1 MATKSEVLKLLNA
14 IPVRTGIERTQKKTN
29 ISAEKKFSNAFVKYA
44 DEKFNGNF
52 KAAAESLGES
62 REKIRGI
69 FQRIS
74 EFETGSRAG
83 NIAKGITMQTT
94 TRTPKDARLLK
105 DVTTDLKYN
114 KNLLKKF
121 VTDTN
126 KNKFYTPK
134 DIGNILKIDVSNKN
148 NLDNLVAD
156 LKRLNVSTTEK
167 SKQQK
172 LYKFGDAVNKLTKG
186 YFKTKLVKGDRKAAT
201 ERLQITSKLDK
212 ELNNFI
218 SNTNNSFRRIS
229 KDLNIF
235 QPNAMEDV
243 GHPMS
248 VKITDKYPKLLK
260 NSNINKIS
268 TLVFQDPEINRKVLE
283 ATGYESKHDK
293 LFKELNKFVDKKI
306 TPESQTKII
315 DIKNEM
321 NKLYDK
327 AIFDIKKISGSG
339 TTLYNPR
346 TKKYTT
352 IQGSYFRGQENRLP
366 KIDIN
371 VPSVGDTFKSE
382 NLFADMSVVDDDYR
396 VGQVH
401 KINPNAKVL
410 NDLSDAEKNLFK
422 ENFVNQSRNNLEKF
436 YTKAGFPSEDIKEL
450 SEAVDIGT
458 DSRSAMIAVE
468 AYDKASPAGKIKME
482 NRIGCKRGCFI
493 KTINEE
499 PEKLIRLYRG
509 EEPARKTE
517 LYKATKGTPGM
528 YDESLKGRFF
538 FDNPADARYYA
549 QRQGTLT
556 GNVKSIDVPEK
567 MVNIGK
573 KMADRRRGPNYSSEV
588 ILPKKFV
595 GQEKINI
602 PQTAFARAQA
612 VTEGVTDKL
621 KWDNIVGAFTTKD
634 GDIATQADIKTYA
647 AENPMKIQVGEE
659 PIKAAT
665 NKSVLANVGKSL
677 ARIGAPLP
685 TALLDSYFIGQQVK
699 EGKGTAEI
707 ASDPLNWL
715 GLATMEP
722 LTKISGVAKGSGA
735 LNKALRLGLNPAT
748 IRGISRFAGLPG
760 LAISTAMTA
769 YDQYQ
774 KYKDGEG
781 FIFNLLNQKGTE

>member
-1 MATKSEVLKLLNA
+1 VATKSEVLKLLNA

-83 NIAKGITMQTT
+83 NIAKGATMQTT

-134 DIGNILKIDVSNKN
+134 DIGNILKIDVSNKK
-148 NLDNLVAD
+148 NLDNLVSD
-156 LKRLNVSTTEK
+156 LRRLGVDSTAKTG
-167 SKQQK
+167 QQK

-248 VKITDKYPKLLK
+248 VKITDKYPKLFK

-366 KIDIN
+366 KININ

-436 YTKAGFPSEDIKEL
+436 YTKAGFPPEDIKEL

-458 DSRSAMIAVE
+458 DSRAAMIAVE

-482 NRIGCKRGCFI
+482 NRIGCKRGCFV

-509 EEPARKTE
+509 IEPDKQTE
-517 LYKATKGTPGM
+517 LYKATKSMPGM
-528 YDESLKGRFF
+528 YEESLKGRFF

-549 QRQGTLT
+549 QRQGTTT
-556 GNVKSIDVPEK
+556 GKVLSVDVPEN

-573 KMADRRRGPNYSSEV
+573 KIAVRRRGPNLSGEV

-595 GQEKINI
+595 GKETVNI
-602 PQTAFARAQA
+602 PQTAMARAGA
-612 VTEGVTDKL
+612 VVEKL
-621 KWDNIVGAFTTKD
+621 KYNNIKGAFVTA
-634 GDIATQADIKTYA
+634 GDNVAPQADIKQYA
-647 AENPMKIQVGEE
+647 LDNPMEVKVGE
-659 PIKAAT
+659 PAKLPKP
-665 NKSVLANVGKSL
+665 NKSVLKTVGKTL
-677 ARIGAPLP
+677 AAVGAPLP
-685 TALLDSYFIGQQVK
+685 TALLDGYFIGKQIG
-699 EGKGTAEI
+699 EGKTTAEI
-707 ASDPLNWL
+707 ASNPLNWL
-715 GLATMEP
+715 GLATMSP
-722 LTKISGVAKGSGA
+722 LSRVAGLADKSGKLSSV
-735 LNKALRLGLNPAT
+735 LRLGLNPGT
-748 IRGISRFAGLPG
+748 ISGISRFAGLPG
-760 LAISTAMTA
+760 LAISTAVTA
-769 YDQYQ
+769 YDQYN
-774 KYKDGEG
+774 KYKNQEG
-781 FIFNLLNQKGTE
+781 FIYKLFNKEES

>member
-29 ISAEKKFSNAFVKYA
+29 ISAEKKFSNAFVKYT

-69 FQRIS
+69 FQRIA

-83 NIAKGITMQTT
+83 NIAKGATMQTT

-134 DIGNILKIDVSNKN
+134 DIGNILKIDVSDKKN
-148 NLDNLVAD
+148 TDLLVSD
-156 LKRLNVSTTEK
+156 LRRLGVDSTAKTG
-167 SKQQK
+167 QQK

-248 VKITDKYPKLLK
+248 VKITDKYPKLFK

-352 IQGSYFRGQENRLP
+352 IQGSYFKGQENRLP

-382 NLFADMSVVDDDYR
+382 NLFADMSVVDDSYR

-401 KINPNAKVL
+401 KINTNAQFL

-422 ENFVNQSRNNLEKF
+422 ENFINQSRNNLEKF
-436 YTKAGFPSEDIKEL
+436 YTKAGFPTEDIKEL
-450 SEAVDIGT
+450 SEAIDIGT
-458 DSRSAMIAVE
+458 DSRLPMVAME
-468 AYDKASPAGKIKME
+468 AYNKADAAGKIKLE

-493 KTINEE
+493 QTVTQE
-499 PEKLIRLYRG
+499 PEKIVNLFKPVSATTTNNFRETGLKYNG
-509 EEPARKTE
+509 ELGSFE
-517 LYKATKGTPGM
+517 TP
-528 YDESLKGRFF
+528 
-538 FDNPADARYYA
+538 N
-549 QRQGTLT
+549 
-556 GNVKSIDVPEK
+556 
-567 MVNIGK
+567 
-573 KMADRRRGPNYSSEV
+573 
-588 ILPKKFV
+588 
-595 GQEKINI
+595 
-602 PQTAFARAQA
+602 
-612 VTEGVTDKL
+612 
-621 KWDNIVGAFTTKD
+621 
-634 GDIATQADIKTYA
+634 GDIASQNDLKKYA
-647 AENPMKIQVGEE
+647 VDNPMEVKVGE
-659 PIKAAT
+659 PAKLPKPNKGVLKTVGQTLAA
-665 NKSVLANVGKSL
+665 V
-677 ARIGAPLP
+677 GAPLP
-685 TALLDSYFIGQQVK
+685 TALLDTYFISKQVE
-699 EGKGTAEI
+699 EGKSTAEI
-707 ASDPLNWL
+707 ASNPLNWL
-715 GLATMEP
+715 GLATMSP
-722 LTKISGVAKGSGA
+722 LTKAAGLADKSGKLSSV
-735 LNKALRLGLNPAT
+735 LRLGLNPGT
-748 IRGISRFAGLPG
+748 ISGISRFAGLPG
-760 LAISTAMTA
+760 LAISTAVTA
-769 YDQYQ
+769 YDQYN
-774 KYKDGEG
+774 KYKNQEG
-781 FIFNLLNQKGTE
+781 FIYKLFNKEES

>member
-69 FQRIS
+69 FQRIA

-83 NIAKGITMQTT
+83 NIAKGATMQTT

-134 DIGNILKIDVSNKN
+134 DIGNILKIDVSNKKN
-148 NLDNLVAD
+148 VDNLVSD
-156 LKRLNVSTTEK
+156 LRRLGVDSTAKTG
-167 SKQQK
+167 QQK

-235 QPNAMEDV
+235 QPNALEDV

-248 VKITDKYPKLLK
+248 VKITDKYPKLFK

-410 NDLSDAEKNLFK
+410 NDLSEAEKNLFK

-436 YTKAGFPSEDIKEL
+436 YTKAGFPPEDIKEL

-458 DSRSAMIAVE
+458 DSRAAMIAVE

-482 NRIGCKRGCFI
+482 NRIGCKRGCFV

-509 EEPARKTE
+509 EGFNLRTGPSIKEMAKTFGVSE
-517 LYKATKGTPGM
+517 AEAKKKLLSGQWFTSDPVAAASYTNK
-528 YDESLKGRFF
+528 L
-538 FDNPADARYYA
+538 
-549 QRQGTLT
+549 
-556 GNVKSIDVPEK
+556 
-567 MVNIGK
+567 GK
-573 KMADRRRGPNYSSEV
+573 T
-588 ILPKKFV
+588 KFV
-595 GQEKINI
+595 DVTPKEFMDFKKYVERVNKTKSLSGGERFPVNTGDKISIVPRYKLDEFEK
-602 PQTAFARAQA
+602 A
-612 VTEGVTDKL
+612 GKL
-621 KWDNIVGAFTTKD
+621 KSQRNLFKDFTTKSGFMERAEGVLSYD
-634 GDIATQADIKTYA
+634 SVKGGFVDPADPTTIVNQDQIKA
-647 AENPMKIQVGEE
+647 WAKANPEKVTAGTEAVE
-659 PIKAAT
+659 AAT
-665 NKSVLANVGKSL
+665 NKSVISNVAKSL
-677 ARIGAPLP
+677 ARVGAPLP
-685 TALLDSYFIGQQVK
+685 VAAIDSYFIGKQVAD
-699 EGKGTAEI
+699 GKGTAEI
-707 ASDPLNWL
+707 ASNPLNWL

-722 LTKISGVAKGSGA
+722 LAKVSGIC
-735 LNKALRLGLNPAT
+735 R
-748 IRGISRFAGLPG
+748 
-760 LAISTAMTA
+760 
-769 YDQYQ
+769 
-774 KYKDGEG
+774 
-781 FIFNLLNQKGTE
+781 NQAS